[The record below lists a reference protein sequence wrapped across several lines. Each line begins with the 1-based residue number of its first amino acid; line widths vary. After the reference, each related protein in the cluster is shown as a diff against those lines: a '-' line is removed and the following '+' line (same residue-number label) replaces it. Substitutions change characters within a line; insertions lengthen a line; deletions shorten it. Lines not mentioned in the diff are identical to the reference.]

1 MVNHTFFPHL
11 CTDHVTYEHDKPH
24 FLFEG
29 VTQEPGTICI
39 CAARLTETLN
49 SQLEA
54 ELSTFVQRN
63 AAHAALQSA
72 LGVPGLHLLW

>member
-1 MVNHTFFPHL
+1 MI
-11 CTDHVTYEHDKPH
+11 YEHDKPH

-29 VTQEPGTICI
+29 VTHEQVLRI
-39 CAARLTETLN
+39 CAARHTETLN

-54 ELSTFVQRN
+54 ELSTFVQGN